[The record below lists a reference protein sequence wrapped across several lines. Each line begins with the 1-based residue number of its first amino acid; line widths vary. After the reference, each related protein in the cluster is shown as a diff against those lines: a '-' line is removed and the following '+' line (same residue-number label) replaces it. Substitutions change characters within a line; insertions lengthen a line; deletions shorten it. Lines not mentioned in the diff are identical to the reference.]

1 MRRSRRLLRRRR
13 RRSELA
19 WRLGGRRLPSTGVGW
34 DTLVAVDDTRVAP
47 RGSRDPILAGGGGG
61 ATAHARDANRNRKRI
76 AGGRAGPRER
86 ALVYNLSLLL

>member
-1 MRRSRRLLRRRR
+1 MEARWQASAQYGSGMGYFGRRRC
-13 RRSELA
+13 
-19 WRLGGRRLPSTGVGW
+19 
-34 DTLVAVDDTRVAP
+34 DTRVAP

-86 ALVYNLSLLL
+86 ALVYNLSLLLYMSM